1 MSRNKNKQLDKK
13 RDTSNSTE
21 ALYSQRK
28 VENFIYMYIYLYIL
42 NKNWPVKERHSNTSS
57 LVRETVANKAR
68 ILLNLPHPISNDF
81 TLLFTKQMYLYFVYI
96 INVT

>member
-28 VENFIYMYIYLYIL
+28 VYLYIL